1 MTNNNIL
8 IIINT
13 DDTDNTDLIEKEL
26 SNMKRTYQ
34 VIILF
39 LMTILLVS
47 CGGEPRGAKK
57 YETYIPENII
67 EIEMKHTRR
76 RYRNK
81 NSTIREDFVK
91 TVKIDDEYRIESF
104 KGILSNLRYKKT
116 YNKLNKDGFN
126 EKIYIKVYYNDND
139 VLEEITYILYNY
151 GGFYS
156 YLEIDNKIIY
166 STNYRLLNLIIGI
179 FELPEDDI
187 YE

>member
-67 EIEMKHTRR
+67 EIEMKYTKRL
-76 RYRNK
+76 YRNE

-151 GGFYS
+151 GGLYS